1 MNNSIKHIA
10 RFIGFVLLQVLV
22 LNHVLLY
29 GYVNPY
35 LYVLF
40 IILLPLNQSKIKT
53 LFFSFLLGLSIDFFS
68 DTGGVHAMACLFT
81 AYVRPLVL
89 RFSFGINYDYQ
100 TLKFYEEGFKQRIT
114 YVSLLVF
121 THHLVMFS
129 MEAFQLK
136 LWKFVVFNTLYSFIF
151 TTVLS
156 MLVIALIGNK
166 KK

>member
-29 GYVNPY
+29 DYVNPY

>member
-114 YVSLLVF
+114 YVSLLVLV
-121 THHLVMFS
+121 HHLVMFS

-151 TTVLS
+151 TTALS

>member
-100 TLKFYEEGFKQRIT
+100 TLKFYEEG
-114 YVSLLVF
+114 LVA
-121 THHLVMFS
+121 
-129 MEAFQLK
+129 EQLTFYTATK
-136 LWKFVVFNTLYSFIF
+136 IKE
-151 TTVLS
+151 
-156 MLVIALIGNK
+156 
-166 KK
+166 

>member
-1 MNNSIKHIA
+1 MSNSIKHSA

-22 LNHVLLY
+22 LEQVLLF

-40 IILLPLNQSKIKT
+40 IILLPLNQSKTKT
-53 LFFSFLLGLSIDFFS
+53 MFLSFLLGLSVDFFL

-81 AYVRPLVL
+81 AYVRPLIL

-100 TLKFYEEGFKQRIT
+100 TLKFYEEDFKQRFT
-114 YVSLLVF
+114 YVSLLVLV
-121 THHLVMFS
+121 HHFMMFS

-151 TTVLS
+151 TTTLS
-156 MLVIALIGNK
+156 MLVIALIGTK